1 MPIKKLFD
9 LWRFDLLYILST
21 QSLMR
26 SPIFDPI
33 KCILPLMNERNTIRK
48 VDKEAV
54 GKVSLVKDENT
65 IVWP

>member
-1 MPIKKLFD
+1 
-9 LWRFDLLYILST
+9 
-21 QSLMR
+21 MR